1 MHQRLILAS
10 ASPRR
15 LDLLRQIGVDPA
27 AVIPADID
35 ETPLPRE
42 VPLSYV
48 RRIATAKL
56 QVVCNQLAASNSSS
70 SVDTAPT
77 PTFVLAADSIVAVGR
92 RILGKPVDADEAAK
106 FWRLYSGR
114 RHRVYTGVALANP
127 AGKMVVKVAITQVQF
142 KSLSEAEIARFI
154 ANNEWQ
160 GKAGGYAIQG
170 VAEAFVQSV
179 SGSISN
185 IIGLPLCLTR
195 NLLIGNGWIEG

>member
-1 MHQRLILAS
+1 MRQRLILAS

-15 LDLLRQIGVDPA
+15 LELLRQIGVDPA

-42 VPLSYV
+42 VPLAYV
-48 RRIATAKL
+48 RRIAATKL
-56 QVVCNQLAASNSSS
+56 QVVCDQLANSSS
-70 SVDTAPT
+70 ADTAPP

-92 RILGKPVDADEAAK
+92 RILGKPADAVEAAK

-127 AGKMVVKVAITQVQF
+127 AGKVVVKVATTQVQF
-142 KSLSEAEIARFI
+142 KSLSEAEIARFV
-154 ANNEWQ
+154 ATNEWQ

-170 VAEAFVQSV
+170 AAEAFVQSV

-195 NLLIGNGWIEG
+195 NLLLGNGWIED

>member
-1 MHQRLILAS
+1 MRQRLILAS

-15 LDLLRQIGVDPA
+15 LELLRQIGVDPA

-42 VPLSYV
+42 VPLAYV
-48 RRIATAKL
+48 RRIAATKL
-56 QVVCNQLAASNSSS
+56 QVVCDQLAAANSST
-70 SVDTAPT
+70 DTAPP

-92 RILGKPVDADEAAK
+92 RILGKPADAVEAAK

-127 AGKMVVKVAITQVQF
+127 AGKVVVKVATTQVQF
-142 KSLSEAEIARFI
+142 KSLSEAEIARFV
-154 ANNEWQ
+154 ATNEWQ

-170 VAEAFVQSV
+170 TAEAFVQSV

-195 NLLIGNGWIEG
+195 NLLLGNGWIED

>member
-1 MHQRLILAS
+1 MRQRLILAS

-15 LDLLRQIGVDPA
+15 LELLRQIGVDPA

-42 VPLSYV
+42 VPLAYV
-48 RRIATAKL
+48 RRIACAKL
-56 QVVCNQLAASNSSS
+56 QVVCDQLANSSS
-70 SVDTAPT
+70 ADTAPP

-92 RILGKPVDADEAAK
+92 RILGKPADAVEAAK

-127 AGKMVVKVAITQVQF
+127 AGKSVVKVATTQVQF
-142 KSLSEAEIARFI
+142 KSLSEAEIARFV
-154 ANNEWQ
+154 ATNEWQ

-170 VAEAFVQSV
+170 TAEAFVQSV

-195 NLLIGNGWIEG
+195 NLLLGNGWIED

>member
-1 MHQRLILAS
+1 MRQRLILAS

-15 LDLLRQIGVDPA
+15 LELLRQIGVDPA

-42 VPLSYV
+42 VPLAYV
-48 RRIATAKL
+48 RRIAATKL
-56 QVVCNQLAASNSSS
+56 QVVCDQLAANSSA
-70 SVDTAPT
+70 DTASP

-92 RILGKPVDADEAAK
+92 RILGKPADAVEAAK

-127 AGKMVVKVAITQVQF
+127 AGKVVVKVATTQVQF
-142 KSLSEAEIARFI
+142 KSLSEAEIARFV
-154 ANNEWQ
+154 ATNEWQ

-170 VAEAFVQSV
+170 AAEAFVQSV

-195 NLLIGNGWIEG
+195 NLLLGNGWIED

>member
-1 MHQRLILAS
+1 MRQRLILAS

-15 LDLLRQIGVDPA
+15 LELLRQIGVDPA

-42 VPLSYV
+42 VPLAYV
-48 RRIATAKL
+48 RRIACAKL
-56 QVVCNQLAASNSSS
+56 QVVCDQLANSSS
-70 SVDTAPT
+70 ADTAPL

-92 RILGKPVDADEAAK
+92 RILGKPADAVEAAK

-127 AGKMVVKVAITQVQF
+127 AGKSVVKVATTQVQF
-142 KSLSEAEIARFI
+142 KSLSEAEIARFV
-154 ANNEWQ
+154 ATNEWQ

-170 VAEAFVQSV
+170 AAEAFVQSV

-195 NLLIGNGWIEG
+195 NLLLGNGWIED

>member
-1 MHQRLILAS
+1 MRQRLILAS

-15 LDLLRQIGVDPA
+15 LELLRQIGVDPA

-42 VPLSYV
+42 VPLAYV
-48 RRIATAKL
+48 RRIACAKL
-56 QVVCNQLAASNSSS
+56 QVVCDQLAAANSSA
-70 SVDTAPT
+70 DTAPP

-92 RILGKPVDADEAAK
+92 RILGKPADAVEAAK

-127 AGKMVVKVAITQVQF
+127 AGKVVVKVATTQVQF
-142 KSLSEAEIARFI
+142 KSLSETEIARFV
-154 ANNEWQ
+154 ATNEWQ

-170 VAEAFVQSV
+170 TAEAFVQSV

-195 NLLIGNGWIEG
+195 NLLLGNGWIED

>member
-1 MHQRLILAS
+1 MRQRLILAS

-15 LDLLRQIGVDPA
+15 LELLRQIGVDPA

-42 VPLSYV
+42 VPLAYV
-48 RRIATAKL
+48 RRIAATKL
-56 QVVCNQLAASNSSS
+56 QVVCDQLANSSS
-70 SVDTAPT
+70 ADTASP

-92 RILGKPVDADEAAK
+92 RILGKPADAVEAAK

-127 AGKMVVKVAITQVQF
+127 AGKVVVKVATTQVQF
-142 KSLSEAEIARFI
+142 KSLSEAEIARFV
-154 ANNEWQ
+154 ATNEWQ

-170 VAEAFVQSV
+170 AAEAFVQSV

-195 NLLIGNGWIEG
+195 NLLLGNGWIED

>member
-1 MHQRLILAS
+1 MRQRLILAS

-15 LDLLRQIGVDPA
+15 LELLRQIGVDPA

-42 VPLSYV
+42 VPLAYV
-48 RRIATAKL
+48 RRIAAAKL
-56 QVVCNQLAASNSSS
+56 QVVCDQLAAANSSA
-70 SVDTAPT
+70 DTAPP

-92 RILGKPVDADEAAK
+92 RILGKPADAVEAAK

-127 AGKMVVKVAITQVQF
+127 AGKVVVKVATTQVQF
-142 KSLSEAEIARFI
+142 KSLSEAEIARFV
-154 ANNEWQ
+154 ATNEWQ

-170 VAEAFVQSV
+170 AAEAFVQSV

-195 NLLIGNGWIEG
+195 NLLLGNGWIED

>member
-1 MHQRLILAS
+1 
-10 ASPRR
+10 
-15 LDLLRQIGVDPA
+15 
-27 AVIPADID
+27 
-35 ETPLPRE
+35 
-42 VPLSYV
+42 VPHGYV
-48 RRIATAKL
+48 RRIAAAKL
-56 QVVCNQLAASNSSS
+56 RVVCDQLAASSSS
-70 SVDTAPT
+70 SADTP
-77 PTFVLAADSIVAVGR
+77 PPPFVLAADSIVAVGR
-92 RILGKPVDADEAAK
+92 RILGKPADAVEAAK

-154 ANNEWQ
+154 ASNEWQ

-170 VAEAFVQSV
+170 MAEAFVQSV

-195 NLLIGNGWIEG
+195 NLLLGNGWIED

>member
-1 MHQRLILAS
+1 MRQRLILAS

-15 LDLLRQIGVDPA
+15 LELLRQIGVEPA

-42 VPLSYV
+42 VPHGYV
-48 RRIATAKL
+48 RRIAAAKL
-56 QVVCNQLAASNSSS
+56 RVVCEQLAASSSS
-70 SVDTAPT
+70 SSADTPPP

-92 RILGKPVDADEAAK
+92 RILGKPADAVEAAK

-142 KSLSEAEIARFI
+142 KSLSAAEIARFV
-154 ANNEWQ
+154 ASNEWQ

-170 VAEAFVQSV
+170 MAEAFVQSV

-195 NLLIGNGWIEG
+195 NLLLGNGWIEG

>member
-1 MHQRLILAS
+1 MRQRLILAS

-15 LDLLRQIGVDPA
+15 LELLRQIGVEPA

-42 VPLSYV
+42 VPHVYV
-48 RRIATAKL
+48 RRIAAAKL
-56 QVVCNQLAASNSSS
+56 QVVCDQLANSSS
-70 SVDTAPT
+70 ADTASP

-92 RILGKPVDADEAAK
+92 RILGKPADAVEAAK

-142 KSLSEAEIARFI
+142 KSLSEAEIARFV
-154 ANNEWQ
+154 ASNEWQ

-170 VAEAFVQSV
+170 AAEAFVQSV

-195 NLLIGNGWIEG
+195 NLLLGNGWIED